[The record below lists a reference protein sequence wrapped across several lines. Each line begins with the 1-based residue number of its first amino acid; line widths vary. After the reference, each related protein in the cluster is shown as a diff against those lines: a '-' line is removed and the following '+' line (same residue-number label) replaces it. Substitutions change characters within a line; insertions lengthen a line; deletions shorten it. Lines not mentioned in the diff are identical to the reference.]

1 MSFWLFLVGGLMGR
15 FGHNGVVSNSTT
27 WVIDGNKAASN
38 AVTACS
44 FLFVASFAT
53 TWVCFC
59 WSDLTDV
66 RALFLGHIPLK
77 SLRQMFVP
85 KRWPLRPRATGL
97 STLHWL
103 TQFLP
108 CWNISS
114 TRHTLF
120 SERSTLLLRSICSLL
135 HMKPREGIP
144 NLSL

>member
-15 FGHNGVVSNSTT
+15 FGHDSVISNSTT
-27 WVIDGNKAASN
+27 WVIVGNKAASN

-53 TWVCFC
+53 TWVCFY
-59 WSDLTDV
+59 WSDFTNV
-66 RALFLGHIPLK
+66 RVLCLGLIPLK
-77 SLRQMFVP
+77 SLQQMFVR
-85 KRWPLRPRATGL
+85 KRLPLRPRATGL
-97 STLHWL
+97 STSHSL

-135 HMKPREGIP
+135 LMKPREGIP
-144 NLSL
+144 ILNL